1 MIEAYREFKN
11 EDGFSKAI
19 KTEKKKG
26 DDYNPNLT
34 LYVFPEKET
43 EKIDVTKEWEELSK
57 FEVEL
62 IKIEMRIDGYI
73 RELHKGE

>member
-1 MIEAYREFKN
+1 MVEVYREFKN

-19 KTEKKKG
+19 ETEKKKG
-26 DDYNPNLT
+26 DDYNLNLT
-34 LYVFPEKET
+34 LYVFPEEET